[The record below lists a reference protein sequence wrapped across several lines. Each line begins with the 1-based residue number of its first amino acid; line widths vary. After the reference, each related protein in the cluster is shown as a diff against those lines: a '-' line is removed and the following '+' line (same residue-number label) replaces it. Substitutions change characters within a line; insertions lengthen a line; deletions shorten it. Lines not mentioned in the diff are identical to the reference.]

1 MIFCI
6 LLAQAAFGQN
16 TSRTVSGLLT
26 SAEDGTP
33 LEGVRVIAKG
43 SGLITGTMQDG
54 MFYLPVTDK
63 DSSLLLSRDDILPV
77 EIRLTSATDYSVKLH
92 TGREGINALLLDL
105 KDRMWLL
112 MPVIFFAC
120 GNFQV
125 QHILFGR

>member
-1 MIFCI
+1 MFRSATFPMIFCV

-16 TSRTVSGLLT
+16 TSRTVSGFLT

-63 DSSLLLSRDDILPV
+63 DSCLLLSRDDILPT
-77 EIRLTSATDYSVKLH
+77 EIRLTSATDYTIKLH
-92 TGREGINALLLDL
+92 TGLD
-105 KDRMWLL
+105 RRWL
-112 MPVIFFAC
+112 MVPVIFFAC

>member
-1 MIFCI
+1 MLRSAPFPMIFCI

-16 TSRTVSGLLT
+16 ASRTVSGLLT

-63 DSSLLLSRDDILPV
+63 DSCLLLSREDILPTKV
-77 EIRLTSATDYSVKLH
+77 RLTSAMDYSVKLH
-92 TGREGINALLLDL
+92 TGLD
-105 KDRMWLL
+105 RRWL
-112 MPVIFFAC
+112 MAPIIFFAC
-120 GNFQV
+120 GNFQI